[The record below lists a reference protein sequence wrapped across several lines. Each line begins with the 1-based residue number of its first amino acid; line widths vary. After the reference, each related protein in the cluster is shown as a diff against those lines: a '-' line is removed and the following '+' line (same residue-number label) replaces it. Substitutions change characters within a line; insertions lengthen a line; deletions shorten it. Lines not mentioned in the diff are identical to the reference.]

1 VRLAS
6 EAFCFGL
13 GSSTLVQS
21 EKLRGFW
28 GELLFCGHEK
38 QLAHR
43 TDSEVVTQILEL
55 FNNGEM
61 DWQTATERLQIS
73 RAWLYRLRTQWLAGR
88 KTLLLK
94 PSGGNHRELWPEPV
108 QQFLREFLV
117 VCKPLNYALISEQLA
132 RRFDFERSRAAV
144 ADYIQQHFAHLIAHS
159 PTIPPLTNGGGQ
171 KGCRTSF

>member
-1 VRLAS
+1 M
-6 EAFCFGL
+6 
-13 GSSTLVQS
+13 
-21 EKLRGFW
+21 
-28 GELLFCGHEK
+28 
-38 QLAHR
+38 
-43 TDSEVVTQILEL
+43 VTQILEL
-55 FNNGEM
+55 FNKGEM

-108 QQFLREFLV
+108 QQFVREFIV

-144 ADYIQQHFAHLIAHS
+144 ADYIQHHFAPLIAPS
-159 PTIPPLTNGGGQ
+159 PPGPKPRRRWETAAIGELWQHDSSPHKWWTAEGRRHVLAPFRPPLSPG
-171 KGCRTSF
+171 